1 MAGATRIF
9 NGVIHEMK
17 LSGLEIMSR
26 VEQGSIVIKPF
37 FPSQMNPNS
46 YDLRLADTL
55 LVYDEQIPLD
65 MAKQPIVSKV
75 IIPANGF
82 VLRPGELYLG
92 STLEYTE
99 SNDLIPGIEGRSS
112 VGRLGINVH
121 STAGFGDVGFCG
133 TWTLELS
140 VVRPVRVYAGVRIC
154 QIYYEP
160 VVGEFIPYKSNKY
173 QGQTLP
179 RPSALWKESEEWR

>member
-1 MAGATRIF
+1 
-9 NGVIHEMK
+9 MK
-17 LSGLEIMSR
+17 RQEK
-26 VEQGSIVIKPF
+26 GSIVIRPF
-37 FPSQMNPNS
+37 SPTQLNPNS

-55 LVYDEQIPLD
+55 LVYDDQIPLD
-65 MAKQPIVSKV
+65 MAKQPVVSKIV
-75 IIPANGF
+75 IPTSGF
-82 VLRPGELYLG
+82 VMKPGELYLG
-92 STLEYTE
+92 STVEYTE
-99 SNDLIPGIEGRSS
+99 SNNLIPGIEGRSS

-121 STAGFGDVGFCG
+121 ATAGFGDVGFRG

-160 VVGEFIPYKSNKY
+160 IVGEFIPYRSDKY

-179 RPSALWKESEEWR
+179 RPSALWKESREWR